1 VDIVLIL
8 NEGELTDVSIPKS
21 NLEITTMRSG
31 GKGGQNVN
39 KVKTGVR
46 VWHPLSRIS
55 VYCTQ
60 EQSQS
65 MNRQLVTQQLKV
77 QLLLIA
83 REERLRNLSA
93 IRGDV
98 VEATWGAQI
107 RKYILQPYPI

>member
-1 VDIVLIL
+1 
-8 NEGELTDVSIPKS
+8 
-21 NLEITTMRSG
+21 
-31 GKGGQNVN
+31 
-39 KVKTGVR
+39 
-46 VWHPLSRIS
+46 
-55 VYCTQ
+55 
-60 EQSQS
+60 

-98 VEATWGAQI
+98 VEATWGVQI